1 MPKQL
6 ESTQADL
13 FEPTPPDR
21 LPTLQPTQQTSLLEQ
36 IQTLLIE
43 AITADAAK
51 EKSDEQDRP

>member
-1 MPKQL
+1 
-6 ESTQADL
+6 
-13 FEPTPPDR
+13 
-21 LPTLQPTQQTSLLEQ
+21 LEQ